1 MKVELKHIVIGIASM
16 IVLALFAFSA
26 TSIFAGK
33 PANTDAQALD
43 TAASATGAASSGDVQ
58 VVRMHVEGGQYI
70 FEPKAV
76 VKGKPVRIIADVSRI
91 PGCSKSF
98 TIPEYGIRKYLTPTD
113 NTIEFTPQKAGQLYV
128 ACSMN
133 MYRGVLAVSDTS
145 SGLSTAAAAAATS
158 AAQAASTQAK
168 PTGGCGCGGG
178 GCGG

>member
-1 MKVELKHIVIGIASM
+1 MKVKSKQVIVGIAAVIVI
-16 IVLALFAFSA
+16 ALFAISA

-33 PANTDAQALD
+33 PASNDVLNTDAS
-43 TAASATGAASSGDVQ
+43 TTGTTSTGDVQ

-98 TIPEYGIRKYLTPTD
+98 TIPEYGMRKYLTPT
-113 NTIEFTPQKAGQLYV
+113 NNIIEFTPQKAGQLYV

-133 MYRGVLAVSDTS
+133 MYRGVLAVADTPAGIS
-145 SGLSTAAAAAATS
+145 SATAAAATS
-158 AAQAASTQAK
+158 TAQAASTQAR